1 MRLVLDTN
9 VVVSALLWNG
19 APGKLLNCAGREDVI
34 FFSSLPLLTELT
46 DVLSRTKFEHRIA
59 ASQLSVAFL
68 VHFYAR
74 LTTLVRPHSVPRIAP
89 DPDDDVVIG
98 TALAAR
104 ADVIVTGDRT
114 FLSLGQYEGL
124 RITSASD
131 ALASIV
137 VG

>member
-19 APGKLLNCAGREDVI
+19 VPGELLNCASREDVI

-46 DVLSRTKFEHRIA
+46 DVLSRPRFEHRIA
-59 ASQLSVAFL
+59 ASQLSIALL

-104 ADVIVTGDRT
+104 ADFIVTGDRT
-114 FLSLGQYEGL
+114 FLSLGQYEDL
-124 RITSASD
+124 RVTSAND

-137 VG
+137 LG